1 MSNYSNRLEHVFS
14 QSLFEL
20 GIKTGDSFVIGVS
33 GGPDSL
39 ALAALYANWSKNS
52 HTNCFA
58 VIIDH
63 GLRANSDEEAIL
75 AQNELK
81 KLQLNSKI
89 VKIGKVPPKGNIQN
103 WARTQRFEI
112 LISEARSLNAL
123 LMLAHHQDD
132 QIETIYMRLGH
143 NSGLIGLNGIK
154 KQRLFQGIRLIRPLL
169 SQKKVDLVNYCRDKK
184 IKYAEDPSNY
194 VMKYER
200 VRARAHL
207 QADERLSKQLLKLGK
222 YVEKIAG
229 VFQKYCS
236 EWCAKHIHV
245 ELPVYASIPLDEFV
259 RLPEIMKINVLQQ
272 LLWQI
277 GAGAY
282 PANNNSIK
290 GGLKKINAR
299 LKFTLAGCILVSKKE
314 TLEIH
319 AERKRFNN
327 KPIKISVNKP
337 LIIDNRW
344 LIFSD
349 KVIFIHQMS
358 DEHYQFANQDLK
370 FNHFIKKW
378 RYPGRLC
385 IPLLLD
391 LDDRLVQPHID
402 KGPFGWRKFEN
413 NELVTEGVT
422 IVPLRQTPF
431 WVESWQ

>member
-20 GIKTGDSFVIGVS
+20 GIKTGDKFVIGVS

-39 ALAALYANWSKNS
+39 ALAALYANWSINS
-52 HTNCFA
+52 HSNCLA
-58 VIIDH
+58 IIIDH
-63 GLRANSDEEAIL
+63 GLRANSDREAIS

-103 WARTQRFEI
+103 WARTQRLEV
-112 LISEARSLNAL
+112 LISEARSLKAL

-143 NSGLIGLNGIK
+143 NSGLIGLTGIK
-154 KQRLFQGIRLIRPLL
+154 KQRLFQGIKLIRPLL
-169 SQKKVDLVNYCRDKK
+169 GQKKVDLVKYCRDKK
-184 IKYAEDPSNY
+184 IKYTEDPSNY

-207 QADERLSKQLLKLGK
+207 HADKRLSKQLLQLGQ
-222 YVEKIAG
+222 YAEKIAS
-229 VFQKYCS
+229 VFQKYCFA
-236 EWCAKHIHV
+236 WCAKHIQV
-245 ELPVYASIPLDEFV
+245 ELPVCASIPLEEFIC
-259 RLPEIMKINVLQQ
+259 LPEIMKINILQQ

-290 GGLKKINAR
+290 DGLKKISAR
-299 LKFTLAGCILVSKKE
+299 LKFTLAGCILFTRKE

-319 AERKRFNN
+319 AERKRLNN

-344 LIFSD
+344 LIISD
-349 KVIFIHQMS
+349 KVIFLHQMS
-358 DEHYQFANQDLK
+358 DKHYQFASQDLK

-385 IPLLLD
+385 IPLILG
-391 LDDRLVQPHID
+391 LDDRPVQPHID
-402 KGPFGWRKFEN
+402 EEMFARANFEN
-413 NELVTEGVT
+413 NEFVTKVVT
-422 IVPLRQTPF
+422 MVPLRKVPF
-431 WVESWQ
+431 WVE

>member
-1 MSNYSNRLEHVFS
+1 MSTSSNCLEHVFS
-14 QSLFEL
+14 QSVFEL
-20 GIKTGDSFVIGVS
+20 GIKKSARVVIGVS

-39 ALAALYANWSKNS
+39 ALAALYANWSKNPNS
-52 HTNCFA
+52 NCFA
-58 VIIDH
+58 IIIDH
-63 GLRANSDEEAIL
+63 GLRANSDREAIL

-112 LISEARSLNAL
+112 LISEARSLNAS

-143 NSGLIGLNGIK
+143 NSGLIGLAGIK
-154 KQRLFQGIRLIRPLL
+154 KQRLIQGIKLIRPLL
-169 SQKKVDLVNYCRDKK
+169 GQKKIDLVNYCRDKK

-194 VMKYER
+194 AMKYER

-207 QADERLSKQLLKLGK
+207 QADKRLSKQLLQLGQ
-222 YVEKIAG
+222 YAEKIAS

-236 EWCAKHIHV
+236 VWCAKHIQV
-245 ELPVYASIPLDEFV
+245 ELPVYASMPLDEFFY
-259 RLPEIMKINVLQQ
+259 LPEIMKINILQQ

-290 GGLKKINAR
+290 DGLKKINAR
-299 LKFTLAGCILVSKKE
+299 LKFTLAGCILVTKKE

-319 AERKRFNN
+319 AERKRLNN

-344 LIFSD
+344 LIISD
-349 KVIFIHQMS
+349 KVIFLHQMS
-358 DEHYQFANQDLK
+358 DKYYQFANQDLK

-385 IPLLLD
+385 IPILLD
-391 LDDRLVQPHID
+391 LDDRLVQPHIN
-402 KGPFGWRKFEN
+402 KETFTWTKFEN
-413 NELVTEGVT
+413 NELATEFVTL
-422 IVPLRQTPF
+422 VPLRQTPF
-431 WVESWQ
+431 WLEK